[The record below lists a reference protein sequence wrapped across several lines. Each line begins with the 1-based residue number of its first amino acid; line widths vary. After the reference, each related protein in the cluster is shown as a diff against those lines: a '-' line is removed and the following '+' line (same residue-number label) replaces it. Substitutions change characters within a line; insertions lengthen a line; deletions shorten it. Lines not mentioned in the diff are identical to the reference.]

1 MMKMK
6 KEDALQHP
14 NWSMGNKITID
25 SASMVNKALEVIEAH
40 VLFSVPIE
48 KIQVVI
54 QRESI
59 VHSAVEF
66 QDGAIKAELGVP
78 TMRVPIAYALFEEER
93 EQYKGEK
100 LDFSKM
106 MTLHFY
112 PPSYDDFPALRLG
125 REAGIRGGSMTT
137 VFNAANEEAVRLFL
151 EDRIPFL
158 AIPVLIERTMH
169 AHEEAWISYPE
180 VEEIVEIEKWSRA
193 FVLSEAEKGVFI
205 LD

>member
-1 MMKMK
+1 
-6 KEDALQHP
+6 
-14 NWSMGNKITID
+14 
-25 SASMVNKALEVIEAH
+25 
-40 VLFSVPIE
+40 
-48 KIQVVI
+48 
-54 QRESI
+54 
-59 VHSAVEF
+59 
-66 QDGAIKAELGVP
+66 
-78 TMRVPIAYALFEEER
+78 
-93 EQYKGEK
+93 
-100 LDFSKM
+100 M

-169 AHEEAWISYPE
+169 AHEGAWISYPE
-180 VEEIVEIEKWSRA
+180 VEEIIEIEKWSRA
-193 FVLSEAEKGVFI
+193 FVLSEADKGVFI